1 MKNSKKYTI
10 IIVSTIVVAGLGY
23 FVYNKIKMSIINSK
37 VSTISEAEEIINKI
51 DVSDIKLPDDLP
63 TEPTLPM
70 PNPNFSKDSL
80 TESIDDG
87 GYY

>member
-51 DVSDIKLPDDLP
+51 DVSDIKYPK
-63 TEPTLPM
+63 TLPQ
-70 PNPNFSKDSL
+70 NPYYLCL
-80 TESIDDG
+80 TLIFQKIR
-87 GYY
+87 